1 MEIMNQKYH
10 GNSNKLLYNRTCSY
24 THTHSI
30 THSITQTHT
39 HTNIYRPD
47 VYERAIANVPP
58 VLEKRFWRRYVYLW
72 IYYALFEETMVL
84 YTAMFLIFYRL
95 GYLCV
100 CLGIFVWLRMNA
112 FMCFYAWVCMYVR
125 TCVWTCIH
133 VFDFVCIPF

>member
-1 MEIMNQKYH
+1 MNQKYH

-84 YTAMFLIFYRL
+84 YTAMFLLFYRL

-100 CLGIFVWLRMNA
+100 FGYICMAANERIYVL
-112 FMCFYAWVCMYVR
+112 VCMSMYVC

-133 VFDFVCIPF
+133 VCVYLFNVCVC

>member
-84 YTAMFLIFYRL
+84 YTAMFLLFYRL
-95 GYLCV
+95 GYLC
-100 CLGIFVWLRMNA
+100 LFGYTRMAANERIYVLLC
-112 FMCFYAWVCMYVR
+112 MSMYVCMYVCMNIYP
-125 TCVWTCIH
+125 CV
-133 VFDFVCIPF
+133 